1 MNKKGFTLIE
11 VLVSIGL
18 LALLGTIIVVS
29 LNKMFK
35 DNNEKNYNEFVDKV
49 KSAGMLYVNN
59 TVDIIN
65 DLNKSS
71 YRLIEINEL
80 INNGY
85 INENL
90 VNPNTGEKIGKNEKV
105 KVSYNSDYELIIEYP
120 YENKETE
127 PYLYT
132 LNYTIIYGDNTTSNL
147 CYIGLNTSSLQLINP
162 DGTPLKN
169 VNNSNKLLTIDSNI
183 EAYLENGEKCT
194 DNNLSSSKIGTYKII
209 YRYTKDYTKTI
220 TETNEIKTAE
230 RTITVKASKPI
241 INTFK
246 VINSN
251 ENDVYEATAT
261 INAKDPAKT
270 QLQYCMIAKK
280 VNETPSISECSY
292 TEEQLKQ
299 KNIEQNITDEQNKIF
314 NRWID
319 LNLIK
324 PETSNT
330 FNIKERF
337 PDFENES
344 EIVFYVYVKNSFEEY
359 EMKQTTYQLTNTLI
373 LNLNTNKGF
382 TSDTKFYKNLSI
394 DGKFSNELQSTII
407 IRNIENGTSFNK
419 SFKNT
424 DYGTSFTPLTREYYF
439 DKWYYDNEFQ
449 KEVSNS
455 DEIKGVVNVYAKWES
470 DKTSPTCSI
479 TLGALNSALS
489 ATVTENKL
497 YKFQWAGDDNIIET
511 GKTYIYNMVDNAG
524 NTGNCSVEIS
534 SITKERKQTG
544 EVCGAMHEM
553 RECDCYAG
561 DNIPMCLNYAPTPE
575 WPGRCFCGYKY
586 YQYSDVYSCSSG
598 ENYNNSYC
606 YKTS

>member
-455 DEIKGVVNVYAKWES
+455 DEIKGVVNVYAKWEY

-489 ATVTENKL
+489 ATVTETKL
-497 YKFQWAGDDNIIET
+497 YKFQWEGNDNIIKT

-524 NTGNCSVEIS
+524 NTGNCSVNIKK
-534 SITKERKQTG
+534 ITEETTCTSVR
-544 EVCGAMHEM
+544 
-553 RECDCYAG
+553 YAG
-561 DNIPMCLNYAPTPE
+561 CDNSSLQ
-575 WPGRCFCGYKY
+575 GRLWHC
-586 YQYSDVYSCSSG
+586 DSSG
-598 ENYNNSYC
+598 EEAICCYCASSSTSYICYSPYKNYNNSYC

>member
-132 LNYTIIYGDNTTSNL
+132 LNYTIIYGDNTASNL

-292 TEEQLKQ
+292 TEEQLKRN
-299 KNIEQNITDEQNKIF
+299 NIEQNITDERNKIF

-359 EMKQTTYQLTNTLI
+359 EMKQMTYQLTNTLI

-407 IRNIENGTSFNK
+407 IRNIEKGTSFNK

-455 DEIKGVVNVYAKWES
+455 DEIKGVVNVYAKWEY

-489 ATVTENKL
+489 ATVTETKL
-497 YKFQWAGDDNIIET
+497 YKFQWEGNDNIIKT

-524 NTGNCSVEIS
+524 NTGNCSVDIKKTTEETTCTS
-534 SITKERKQTG
+534 VR
-544 EVCGAMHEM
+544 
-553 RECDCYAG
+553 YAG
-561 DNIPMCLNYAPTPE
+561 CDNSSLQ
-575 WPGRCFCGYKY
+575 GRLWHC
-586 YQYSDVYSCSSG
+586 DSSG
-598 ENYNNSYC
+598 EEAICCYCASSSTSYICYSPYKNYNNSYC

>member
-169 VNNSNKLLTIDSNI
+169 VNNSNKLLTINSNI

-230 RTITVKASKPI
+230 RTITVKASKPT

-280 VNETPSISECSY
+280 ANETPSISECSY

-299 KNIEQNITDEQNKIF
+299 NNIEQNITDEQNKIF

-359 EMKQTTYQLTNTLI
+359 EMKQMTYQLTNTLI

-489 ATVTENKL
+489 ATVTETKL
-497 YKFQWAGDDNIIET
+497 YKFQWEGNDNIIKT

-524 NTGNCSVEIS
+524 NTGNCSVNIKK
-534 SITKERKQTG
+534 ITEETTCTSVR
-544 EVCGAMHEM
+544 
-553 RECDCYAG
+553 YAG
-561 DNIPMCLNYAPTPE
+561 CDNSSLQ
-575 WPGRCFCGYKY
+575 GRLWHC
-586 YQYSDVYSCSSG
+586 DSSG
-598 ENYNNSYC
+598 EEAICCYCASSSTSYICYSPYKNYNN
-606 YKTS
+606 

>member
-169 VNNSNKLLTIDSNI
+169 VNNSNKLLTINSNI

-230 RTITVKASKPI
+230 RTITVKASKPT

-280 VNETPSISECSY
+280 ANETPSISECSY

-299 KNIEQNITDEQNKIF
+299 NNIEQNITDEQNKIF

-359 EMKQTTYQLTNTLI
+359 EMKQMTYQLTNTLI

-489 ATVTENKL
+489 ATVTETKL
-497 YKFQWAGDDNIIET
+497 YKFQWEGNDNIIKT

-524 NTGNCSVEIS
+524 NTGNCSVNIKK
-534 SITKERKQTG
+534 ITEETTCTSVR
-544 EVCGAMHEM
+544 
-553 RECDCYAG
+553 YAG
-561 DNIPMCLNYAPTPE
+561 CDNSSLQ
-575 WPGRCFCGYKY
+575 GRLWHC
-586 YQYSDVYSCSSG
+586 DSSG
-598 ENYNNSYC
+598 EEAICCYCASSSTSYICYSPYKNYNNSYC